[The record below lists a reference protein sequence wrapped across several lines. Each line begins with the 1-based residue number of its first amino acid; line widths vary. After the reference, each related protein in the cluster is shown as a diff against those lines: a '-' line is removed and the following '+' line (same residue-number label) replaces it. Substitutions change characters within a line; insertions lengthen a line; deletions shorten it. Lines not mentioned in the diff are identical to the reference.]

1 MLHYLQI
8 GGPLMWVILIIGLVA
23 FGVFVERALHLHR
36 ARIRHEDFLHGI
48 FNILR
53 RGNHKEAI
61 ALCSQAP
68 GPVAHLTRTAIENR
82 GDRAPDLHQ
91 KLVERG
97 AAELARMR
105 RRLAVISTVA
115 HVAPLLGLLGTILK
129 MVEGLGHIRTQFPL
143 VQNADVLGPLLDAL
157 VITAAGISVAVPCYV
172 AFSFLAVRI
181 ERLALDMESTVF
193 RLEDFMRD
201 QDSAT
206 SGEPETTT

>member
-8 GGPLMWVILIIGLVA
+8 GGPLMWVILLIGLVA
-23 FGVFVERALHLHR
+23 LGVFVERALHLHR

-48 FNILR
+48 FNILG
-53 RGNHKEAI
+53 RGNVKEAI
-61 ALCSQAP
+61 ALCNQAP

-82 GDRAPDLHQ
+82 ADAPPDLHQ
-91 KLVERG
+91 TLIEHG

-115 HVAPLLGLLGTILK
+115 HIAPLLGLLGTILK
-129 MVEGLGHIRTQFPL
+129 MIEGLGQVRSQFPL

-181 ERLALDMESTVF
+181 ERLALDMESAVS
-193 RLEDFMRD
+193 RLEDFMRNG
-201 QDSAT
+201 T
-206 SGEPETTT
+206 SSIKARDEAAS